1 MATPLLQSGWLF
13 VPGGLITGLAIGALM
28 PTTQNSTTPPSAMFP
43 GSGEKSAVAIETD
56 SGGHAG
62 KEEDAEAQL
71 FRGLN
76 SEDSVAK
83 LSPEKLMEVFDRVS
97 NLKSDARK
105 YAVVYRLVSQM
116 DLDQLGK
123 AMEVALADWQEK
135 KDYSTTRAVARRW
148 ADLDPQ
154 TVVAKGATLKN
165 YHILQPALETWL
177 KTSPEEPL
185 KWALQQDATV
195 QVDVIKH
202 MLEMRS
208 DFKGKQIEQ
217 LVMAAADSPNEAMRS
232 NIFPLATARLADENP
247 RGALHAV
254 ENLPQSPYRQQVT
267 SNLLVRIAK
276 TQPDVA
282 KTWLSSQA
290 NLSAPERQVYEKILK
305 TYARPSTPTPRP

>member
-1 MATPLLQSGWLF
+1 MSSPLFQSGWLF
-13 VPGGLITGLAIGALM
+13 VPGGLLTGLAIGALM
-28 PTTQNSTTPPSAMFP
+28 PSPKSSSPEAAFQAGLEGKASAESNALPGAAAEKEDDAETQLFP
-43 GSGEKSAVAIETD
+43 GA
-56 SGGHAG
+56 
-62 KEEDAEAQL
+62 
-71 FRGLN
+71 N

-105 YAVVYRLVSQM
+105 YAMVYRLVSQM
-116 DLDQLGK
+116 DLDQLGS
-123 AMEVALADWQEK
+123 AMEAALVDWQEK

-154 TVVAKGATLKN
+154 TIVAKGASLKN

-195 QVDVIKH
+195 QVDVIKQ
-202 MLEMRS
+202 MLEIRS

-217 LVMAAADSPNEAMRS
+217 LVMAAAESPNEAMRN
-232 NIFPLATARLADENP
+232 NIFPMATARLAEENP

-254 ENLPQSPYRQQVT
+254 QNLPQTPYRQQVT
-267 SNLLVRIAK
+267 SNILVRIAK

-282 KTWLSSQA
+282 KTWLSSQP
-290 NLSAPERQVYEKILK
+290 NLPAPERQVYEKIIK
-305 TYARPSTPTPRP
+305 TYARPPAQTPRP